1 MPVGA
6 GAAIAC
12 PNRKVVVLE
21 GDGSGMYTPQSLWT
35 MARERL
41 DVVTVIFA
49 NRRYRILDIEM
60 RRTGAAG
67 FGSKSND
74 MVDIARPN
82 LDFVKLSESMG
93 VPATRSITLA
103 EFINQF
109 AAAMRAPGPCL
120 IEVILPDNSQ

>member
-1 MPVGA
+1 MRP
-6 GAAIAC
+6 
-12 PNRKVVVLE
+12 
-21 GDGSGMYTPQSLWT
+21 T
-35 MARERL
+35 ARDV

-67 FGSKSND
+67 FGSQSND
-74 MVDIARPN
+74 MVDIARPD

-93 VPATRSITLA
+93 VPATRSLTLA
-103 EFINQF
+103 DFIHQF
-109 AAAMRAPGPCL
+109 SAAMQAPDPRL